1 VIPKLR
7 NTLPE
12 QQATFPPNQDPAV
25 IEWLKFNM
33 QNIRVVTEAMIVG
46 QVHDG

>member
-1 VIPKLR
+1 VNAQMASDLSKVIPKLR

-25 IEWLKFNM
+25 IE
-33 QNIRVVTEAMIVG
+33 
-46 QVHDG
+46 